1 MPIGGYDP
9 DDLDD
14 RLAELATEED
24 LQHLLDAEERRA
36 LRNGEQGLFDLLSRE
51 DIETLLERDQDHP
64 RGT

>member
-24 LQHLLDAEERRA
+24 
-36 LRNGEQGLFDLLSRE
+36 
-51 DIETLLERDQDHP
+51 IETLLERDPDHP
-64 RGT
+64 RGP

>member
-14 RLAELATEED
+14 RLAELVTEED
-24 LQHLLDAEERRA
+24 LQHLLDADERRA
-36 LRNGEQGLFDLLSRE
+36 FRDGEQGLFDLLSQE
-51 DIETLLERDQDHP
+51 DIETLLERDSDHP